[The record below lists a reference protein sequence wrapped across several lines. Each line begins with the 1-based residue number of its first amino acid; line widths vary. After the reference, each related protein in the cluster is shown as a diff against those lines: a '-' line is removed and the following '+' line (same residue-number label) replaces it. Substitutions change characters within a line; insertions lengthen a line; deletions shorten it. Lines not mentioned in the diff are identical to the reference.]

1 MTFADTRRRVRR
13 VMLPLVLLLAAYLA
27 VATGLERRRLETS
40 VLKGTRTPAVLDRA
54 ALLEE
59 ARVLS
64 RPELEGRRTGT
75 PGGRRARAH
84 VAEAFAASGLQ
95 PVKGSHVHPFT
106 FEHRSVKA
114 LFRRDR
120 PFRVRFDDAANVLG
134 MIPGRE
140 AAAGVIVVSAH
151 YDHLGTRDG
160 VVYPG
165 ADDNASG
172 VSTLLALARHLRE
185 APPRHTVLFAA
196 FDAEELGLRGA
207 RAFVGAP
214 PVEGPIVLDL
224 NLDMVSR
231 NKVGEIVV
239 AGTGLRPSLLPVV
252 EEAARSSP
260 LTVRLGHDRPWW
272 KAGLVDNWTSSSDHQ
287 PFHEAGIP
295 FLYVGVE
302 DHPGYHDPSDTF
314 ENIDPDFFVDAA
326 ELVAR
331 LLEAADRIL

>member
-1 MTFADTRRRVRR
+1 MRRVL
-13 VMLPLVLLLAAYLA
+13 LPLVLLLAAYTA
-27 VATGLERRRLETS
+27 AATHLERRRLAGS
-40 VLKGTRTPAVLDRA
+40 VVAGQRTPALLDRR

-64 RPELEGRRTGT
+64 SPEFEGRRTGT

-84 VAEAFAASGLQ
+84 VAEAFAAAGLR
-95 PVKGSHVHPFT
+95 PVKGAYVFPFAFDHT
-106 FEHRSVKA
+106 SVKA

-120 PFRVRFDDAANVLG
+120 PFRVRYDDAANVLG
-134 MIPGRE
+134 SIPGSDPG
-140 AAAGVIVVSAH
+140 AGVIVVSAH
-151 YDHLGTRDG
+151 YDHLGVRDG

-172 VSTLLALARHLRE
+172 VSVLLALARHLRSSS
-185 APPRHTVLFAA
+185 PRHTVLFAA

-207 RAFVGAP
+207 RAFVAAP
-214 PVEGPIVLDL
+214 PVEAPIVLDL

-231 NKVGEIVV
+231 SPAGEIVV
-239 AGTGLRPSLLPVV
+239 AGTDLWPSLRPIVD
-252 EEAARSSP
+252 AAIRESP

-272 KAGLVDNWTSSSDHQ
+272 KAGLVENWTSSSDHG
-287 PFHEAGIP
+287 PFHAAGIP

-314 ENIDPDFFVDAA
+314 DRIDQDFFVDAA

-331 LLEAADRIL
+331 LFKSADSRL